1 MATMLNPNAIQKGS
15 ITKDMID
22 APVLDVK
29 QNITDESLTTTTK
42 TIVGAINEVYK
53 GGFKD
58 ASIATGKI
66 EDGAITEPKLDTTI
80 QAKVNNNVKVVE
92 QALTDAQI
100 AIASKNLKFRDDK
113 GNFFADKASYDAVAK
128 IRIPV
133 KRPQNSVFGVGCTGN
148 EFGSRCKNNIFG
160 NECSNNTL
168 GTECSDNTFGNLC
181 HNNIFGNYLSFSKID
196 SGVYCIEIK
205 SNATSSDLLRNIHIL
220 SGVKGQSPSEK
231 LVINIP
237 DEYLGSSRELIITTK
252 RTDGGPLT
260 PEDIVM
266 YYADEVA
273 DKQNKQD
280 TTLATTSKEVV
291 GAINEIFNGGVKDK
305 SIEAGKL
312 TQTVQD
318 TLGKVGMNAK
328 VLPDGTDLLSEDL
341 EEGIYIVDCS
351 KMTNVPSSITKSD
364 YDYALSIL
372 IVDREHKRVMLLG
385 PDTNS
390 TKYPTCAYRHLVQK
404 SWNNTPDSI
413 YSKLM
418 SLQLGVDD
426 SVKKRDDNLETT
438 SKEVIGAIN
447 ELFNGGVKNK
457 SIVSDKIADYSITM
471 SKLNRAGSYMPDLG
485 LSAMHNLD
493 ITLTGEGKT
502 GSATLQSNG
511 VTYDQINNI
520 VYAIDSII
528 RQLGNGVT
536 LIITE
541 PVAGSSFG
549 TEYVG
554 TVTGVTNRS
563 STELSAIVKNLTDN
577 KDYFVVVN
585 LSNYEFITKISLT
598 EQLPKIASLDS
609 KVGMNVK
616 EVKSGEDLFSLEDG
630 IYSLN
635 GSTYTNYPI
644 GIPFDASSVCILVVT
659 HSNQRATLYGVDG
672 SHSSPILPLV
682 AIGDLRNKIW
692 TGGSFYSFFASDYEV
707 GHKLDQKL
715 DASTGAVKTA
725 NLANGA
731 VTLDKIASSVQ
742 DTLGK
747 VGASVKVL
755 PDGTDL
761 LSEDLEEGIYIVDC
775 SKMTNVPS
783 SITKSDYDYALS
795 ILIVD
800 REHKR
805 VMLLGPDTNSTKY
818 PTCAYRHLVQKSWNN
833 TPDSI
838 YSKLMSLQ
846 LGVDDSVKKQDLLE
860 LTDTEVNNIWDNN

>member
-22 APVLDVK
+22 PSVLDAK
-29 QNITDESLTTTTK
+29 QNITDESLTTISK

-53 GGFKD
+53 GDLKD
-58 ASIATGKI
+58 ASITTSKI
-66 EDGAITEPKLDTTI
+66 EDGAVTEGKLASSSVTNEKIADNAVTNEKVNDGAITEPKLDTTL

-100 AIASKNLKFRDDK
+100 AIASKNLKLRDDK
-113 GNFFADKASYDAVAK
+113 GNFFADRTSYDAIAALEQK
-128 IRIPV
+128 PTD
-133 KRPQNSVFGVGCTGN
+133 SVFGVGCTGN
-148 EFGSRCKNNIFG
+148 TFDRSCFENVFGDF
-160 NECSNNTL
+160 CSNNTMGSNNRFNVYGNHCNNNVTGMNCSYNKFELCASDNVL
-168 GTECSDNTFGNLC
+168 GSEVIACIIRGSHNKISGYFLRCVFECS
-181 HNNIFGNYLSFSKID
+181 Y
-196 SGVYCIEIK
+196 VEIK
-205 SNATSSDLLRNIHIL
+205 NSLVPGPRTIYAQHIHIL
-220 SGVKGQSPSEK
+220 SGVQGKSSTER

-237 DEYLGSSRELIITTK
+237 DEYLNSSRELIITTK
-252 RTDGGPLT
+252 RTDGGPSN
-260 PEDIVM
+260 PEDLVM
-266 YYADEVA
+266 YYADEVV

-291 GAINEIFNGGVKDK
+291 GAINELFNGGVKDK

-312 TQTVQD
+312 TQAVQD

-351 KMTNVPSSITKSD
+351 KMTNVPSSITKSA

-426 SVKKRDDNLETT
+426 SVKKRDDNLATT

-447 ELFNGGVKNK
+447 EIFNGGVKDK
-457 SIVSDKIADYSITM
+457 SIEAG
-471 SKLNRAGSYMPDLG
+471 KLAQAVQDTLG
-485 LSAMHNLD
+485 
-493 ITLTGEGKT
+493 
-502 GSATLQSNG
+502 
-511 VTYDQINNI
+511 
-520 VYAIDSII
+520 
-528 RQLGNGVT
+528 
-536 LIITE
+536 
-541 PVAGSSFG
+541 
-549 TEYVG
+549 
-554 TVTGVTNRS
+554 
-563 STELSAIVKNLTDN
+563 
-577 KDYFVVVN
+577 
-585 LSNYEFITKISLT
+585 
-598 EQLPKIASLDS
+598 

-616 EVKSGEDLFSLEDG
+616 EVKIGEDLFSLEDG

-682 AIGDLRNKIW
+682 AIGDLTNKRW

-747 VGASVKVL
+747 VGMNAKVL

-783 SITKSDYDYALS
+783 SITKSAYDYALS

-846 LGVDDSVKKQDLLE
+846 LGVTDSVKKQDLLE

>member
-1 MATMLNPNAIQKGS
+1 MLNPNAIQKGS

-22 APVLDVK
+22 ASVLDAK
-29 QNITDESLTTTTK
+29 QNITDESLTTISK

-53 GGFKD
+53 GDLKD
-58 ASIATGKI
+58 ASITTSKI
-66 EDGAITEPKLDTTI
+66 EDGAVTEGKLASSSVTNEKIADNAVTNEKVNDGAITEPKLDTTL

-133 KRPQNSVFGVGCTGN
+133 KRPQNSVFGVGCIDN
-148 EFGSRCKNNIFG
+148 EFGTRCKNNIFG
-160 NECSNNTL
+160 NECSNNIL
-168 GTECSDNTFGNLC
+168 GSECSNNIFGNLC
-181 HNNIFGNYLSFSKID
+181 HNNIFGNYLRFSKID

-205 SNATSSDLLRNIHIL
+205 SNAASSHQLQHIHIL
-220 SGVKGQSPSEK
+220 SGVQGKSSTER

-237 DEYLGSSRELIITTK
+237 DEYLNSSRELIITTK
-252 RTDGGPLT
+252 RTDGGPSN
-260 PEDIVM
+260 PEDLVM
-266 YYADEVA
+266 YYADEVV

-291 GAINEIFNGGVKDK
+291 GAINELFNGGVKDK

-312 TQTVQD
+312 TQAVQD

-351 KMTNVPSSITKSD
+351 KMTNVPSSITKSA

-426 SVKKRDDNLETT
+426 SVKKRDDNLATT

-447 ELFNGGVKNK
+447 EIFNGGVKDK
-457 SIVSDKIADYSITM
+457 SIEAG
-471 SKLNRAGSYMPDLG
+471 KLAQAVQDTLG
-485 LSAMHNLD
+485 
-493 ITLTGEGKT
+493 
-502 GSATLQSNG
+502 
-511 VTYDQINNI
+511 
-520 VYAIDSII
+520 
-528 RQLGNGVT
+528 
-536 LIITE
+536 
-541 PVAGSSFG
+541 
-549 TEYVG
+549 
-554 TVTGVTNRS
+554 
-563 STELSAIVKNLTDN
+563 
-577 KDYFVVVN
+577 
-585 LSNYEFITKISLT
+585 
-598 EQLPKIASLDS
+598 

-616 EVKSGEDLFSLEDG
+616 EVKIGEDLFSLEDG

-682 AIGDLRNKIW
+682 AIGDLTNKRW

-715 DASTGAVKTA
+715 DNTST
-725 NLANGA
+725 
-731 VTLDKIASSVQ
+731 
-742 DTLGK
+742 
-747 VGASVKVL
+747 
-755 PDGTDL
+755 
-761 LSEDLEEGIYIVDC
+761 
-775 SKMTNVPS
+775 
-783 SITKSDYDYALS
+783 
-795 ILIVD
+795 
-800 REHKR
+800 
-805 VMLLGPDTNSTKY
+805 
-818 PTCAYRHLVQKSWNN
+818 
-833 TPDSI
+833 
-838 YSKLMSLQ
+838 
-846 LGVDDSVKKQDLLE
+846 

>member
-22 APVLDVK
+22 ASVLDAK
-29 QNITDESLTTTTK
+29 QNITDESLTTISK

-53 GGFKD
+53 GDLKD
-58 ASIATGKI
+58 ASITTSKI
-66 EDGAITEPKLDTTI
+66 EDGAVTEGKLASSSVTNEKIADNAVTNEKVNDGAITEPKLDTTL

-100 AIASKNLKFRDDK
+100 AIASKNLKLRDDK
-113 GNFFADKASYDAVAK
+113 GNFFADRTSYDAIAALEQK
-128 IRIPV
+128 PTD
-133 KRPQNSVFGVGCTGN
+133 SVFGVGCTGN
-148 EFGSRCKNNIFG
+148 TFDRSCFENVFGDF
-160 NECSNNTL
+160 CSNNTMGSNNRFNVYGNHCNNNVTGMNCSYNKFELCASDNVL
-168 GTECSDNTFGNLC
+168 GSEVIACIIRGSHNKISGYFLRCVFECS
-181 HNNIFGNYLSFSKID
+181 Y
-196 SGVYCIEIK
+196 VEIK
-205 SNATSSDLLRNIHIL
+205 NSLVPGPRTIYAQHIHIL
-220 SGVKGQSPSEK
+220 SGVQGKSSTER

-237 DEYLGSSRELIITTK
+237 DEYLNSSRELIITTK
-252 RTDGGPLT
+252 RTDGGPSN
-260 PEDIVM
+260 PEDLVM
-266 YYADEVA
+266 YYADEVV

-291 GAINEIFNGGVKDK
+291 GAINELFNGGVKDK
-305 SIEAGKL
+305 SIDAGKL
-312 TQTVQD
+312 TQAVQD

-351 KMTNVPSSITKSD
+351 KMTNVPSSITKSA

-447 ELFNGGVKNK
+447 ELFNGGVKDK
-457 SIVSDKIADYSITM
+457 SIEAG
-471 SKLNRAGSYMPDLG
+471 KLAQAVQDTLG
-485 LSAMHNLD
+485 
-493 ITLTGEGKT
+493 
-502 GSATLQSNG
+502 
-511 VTYDQINNI
+511 
-520 VYAIDSII
+520 
-528 RQLGNGVT
+528 
-536 LIITE
+536 
-541 PVAGSSFG
+541 
-549 TEYVG
+549 
-554 TVTGVTNRS
+554 
-563 STELSAIVKNLTDN
+563 
-577 KDYFVVVN
+577 
-585 LSNYEFITKISLT
+585 
-598 EQLPKIASLDS
+598 

-616 EVKSGEDLFSLEDG
+616 EVKIGEDLFSLEDG

-682 AIGDLRNKIW
+682 AIGDLTNKRW

-731 VTLDKIASSVQ
+731 VTLDKIESSVQ

-747 VGASVKVL
+747 VGMNAKVL

-783 SITKSDYDYALS
+783 SITKSAYDYALS

-838 YSKLMSLQ
+838 YSKLTSLQ
-846 LGVDDSVKKQDLLE
+846 LGVTDSVKKQDLLE